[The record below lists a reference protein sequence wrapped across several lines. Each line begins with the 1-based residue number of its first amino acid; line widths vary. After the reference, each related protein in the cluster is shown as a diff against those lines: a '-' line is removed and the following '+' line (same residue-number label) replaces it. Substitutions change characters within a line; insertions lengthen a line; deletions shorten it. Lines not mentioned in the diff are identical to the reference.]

1 MKKSAKKRN
10 EDYYQKSKL
19 YLKIQRDLKDQQ
31 IDKSLS
37 EIKTLTKDQ
46 LKDLSIDDQI
56 LTEIFSSENNLQSD
70 QSDPVIEED
79 NNSSNES
86 ISEKY
91 IEETNNEETKTE
103 TETETETETKT
114 ENTIEEYS
122 GIDVVYP
129 NWKNKLIE
137 NTIPYME
144 RNGEIDLVIEQA
156 IDSEKI
162 LNLCGESGIGKTL
175 LCKTIAQRLQSPLIF
190 VGCHDNLT
198 SDDLEGSIQ
207 LLPND
212 KKEIQTKYVLG
223 GIAQAIHCANNSK
236 TKMSVLVFDEINTL
250 LPNVQKIL
258 NNRTNFKE
266 GIEINSIG
274 LKLKLKEGCK
284 IIALATQNPA
294 HYNGTY
300 PLNTELL
307 SKILALE
314 MEDLDEKLII
324 QLVKRNF
331 KDLLSSELIE
341 NVIQFKNTMSN
352 NHRNGKL
359 DKGID
364 TREIISFC
372 FSYKKGIENKRKPE
386 IALRNSCHLN
396 FYAKYSTSGKP
407 DQTKIA
413 KETIESCF
421 GITELKVM

>member
-1 MKKSAKKRN
+1 MTKSAKDRN
-10 EDYYQKSKL
+10 SDYYEKSKL

-31 IDKSLS
+31 IVKSLS
-37 EIKTLTKDQ
+37 EIKTLTKDE
-46 LKDLSIDDQI
+46 LKELSIDESILNQI
-56 LTEIFSSENNLQSD
+56 FANDNNSQSD
-70 QSDPVIEED
+70 QTDLEND
-79 NNSSNES
+79 SSNDQNENS
-86 ISEKY
+86 NAD
-91 IEETNNEETKTE
+91 IENANENETTE
-103 TETETETETKT
+103 TEIQTETKT
-114 ENTIEEYS
+114 NDQIKDYS

-129 NWKNKLIE
+129 NWQNKLQE
-137 NTIPYME
+137 NNIPYME
-144 RNGEIDLVIEQA
+144 RSGELDLIIEQA
-156 IDSEKI
+156 LGSEKI

-175 LCKTIAQRLQSPLIF
+175 LCKTIAQKLKSPLIF

-223 GIAQAIHCANNSK
+223 GIAQAIHCANNSQ
-236 TKMSVLVFDEINTL
+236 TKKAVLVFDEINTL

-274 LKLKLKEGCK
+274 LKLKLNPECE
-284 IIALATQNPA
+284 IICLATQNPA

-307 SKILALE
+307 SKIQALE
-314 MEDLDEKLII
+314 MQDLDDKEII
-324 QLVKRNF
+324 MLVQKNY

-341 NVIQFKNTMSN
+341 QLIQFKNTMV
-352 NHRNGKL
+352 NHHKNGKL

-364 TREIISFC
+364 TREIIAFC
-372 FSYKKGIENKRKPE
+372 MSYKKGIDSKRKPDE
-386 IALRNSCHLN
+386 ALKNSLHLN

-413 KETIESCF
+413 LETIESCF
-421 GITELKVM
+421 GITDLKVM